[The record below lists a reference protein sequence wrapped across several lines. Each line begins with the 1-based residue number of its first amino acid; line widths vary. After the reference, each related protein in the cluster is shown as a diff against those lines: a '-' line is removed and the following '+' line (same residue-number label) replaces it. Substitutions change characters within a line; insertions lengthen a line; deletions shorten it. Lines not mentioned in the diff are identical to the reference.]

1 MTNVEQA
8 WRRYRRDFE
17 TYLKLEKGLADN
29 SVLAYL
35 RDVDHMARYM
45 IEQNIEPV
53 AVQLDSLQRLLK
65 QLNDTGIAP
74 ATQRRMI
81 AG

>member
-1 MTNVEQA
+1 MANVEQT

-35 RDVDHMARYM
+35 RDVDQMASFM
-45 IEQNIEPV
+45 VEQNIEPEDV
-53 AVQLDSLQRLLK
+53 SLGYLQ
-65 QLNDTGIAP
+65 
-74 ATQRRMI
+74 
-81 AG
+81 